1 MLDFIIKINQALW
14 NGPVLIILFTCHLYF
29 TLRSRFVQRHLGQS
43 LRVLRNAN
51 GASALR
57 ALFATLAATLGTGN
71 IIGMSAAVA
80 IGGPGAVFW
89 CWLTGIFGMA
99 TTYAEC
105 NLCLQHRDEPS
116 GDYGAMHLLKDKLHM
131 PKVAFAFAVA
141 LLIASACT
149 SSLTQSNALAAS
161 VSALT
166 RRTDRQNVLLLT
178 GIVISV
184 LLALLFSGKLLG
196 IRDACSVLVPSMSAF
211 FVLGLVLLLLGHLRY
226 VPEAFCRILK
236 GAFSVSSL
244 SGGLA
249 GYTLGAAIRQGVA
262 KGLFTNEAGLG
273 TAPLAALTSKGTT
286 PVEQSLVSMSATFFD
301 TVFLCGI
308 TGIALVSCMLA
319 APASYVGVPGSSYLI
334 VAFGELPLFG
344 SAMLHISI
352 ITFALATLLGWSYFG
367 EKAAAYLAGNA
378 GVLCYRFVYLI
389 MIVIGSVI
397 DTEFVWEFA
406 DLANTFLLLP
416 NLYLLFR
423 MRKEV
428 TYPSH

>member
-14 NGPVLIILFTCHLYF
+14 NGPVLIVLLSCHLYF

-71 IIGMSAAVA
+71 ILGMSAAVA

-105 NLCLQHRDEPS
+105 NLCLQYRDEPG
-116 GDYGAMHLLKDKLHM
+116 GDYGAMHLLSQKLRL
-131 PKVAFAFAVA
+131 PWVAVAFAVA

-161 VSALT
+161 VAALANKSDC
-166 RRTDRQNVLLLT
+166 RDLLLVT
-178 GIVISV
+178 GIVVAV

-196 IRDACSVLVPSMSAF
+196 IRDACSVLVPAMSAF
-211 FVLGLVLLLLGHLRY
+211 FVLGLLLLLLGHLRF
-226 VPEAFCRILK
+226 VPEAVYRILK
-236 GAFSVSSL
+236 GAFSASSF
-244 SGGLA
+244 SGGLV

-286 PVEQSLVSMSATFFD
+286 AVEQSLVSMSATFFD

-308 TGIALVSCMLA
+308 TGITLVSCILA
-319 APASYVGVPGSSYLI
+319 APATYVGVPGSSYLI
-334 VAFGELPLFG
+334 VAFGELPLLG
-344 SAMLHISI
+344 DAMLHISI

-389 MIVIGSVI
+389 MIVIGSVAH
-397 DTEFVWEFA
+397 TEFVWEFA

-423 MRKEV
+423 LRKEV
-428 TYPSH
+428 TYPSA